1 MIALSNDHAAAIRW
15 CSLSRNIAEGR
26 RIDGA
31 IVKSGQNGDCFLCNL
46 LIQMY
51 GRCGS
56 VDEARSVFDRMP
68 RRNDF
73 SWSILLTAYAQ
84 NGRGAEAL
92 ELLDRMEERRILP
105 HRTTLV
111 SAISACA
118 SSGNLARGRQL
129 HAAAIA
135 RRLDRET
142 LLANSLIAMYGK
154 CHSLAEAERLFHSLE
169 RKDPVTWNTMIG
181 AFTHN
186 GQPRLAVDLYA
197 RMGSGDRNSVTFL
210 GVLEACS
217 ALGDLDLGRTVD
229 SSIAGSEWRDDV
241 VVGTAV
247 VGMYGRCRSIEEAR
261 QRFDSMPVK
270 NVLGSLSLGRSI
282 HLRITRGGDGGGTRL
297 ENALISMYGKLEN
310 LEESL
315 RVFEVMANK
324 DVVSWTAMI
333 TAYAQNGHERLALEL
348 YRRMELEKRV
358 RPDRVTY
365 AAVLGACSG
374 LGDLSTGKEI
384 YARVCSSDFDVDAA
398 LKTSL
403 VGLYGKC
410 HCLEDA
416 KEVFD
421 SISSRDRLAYN
432 AMLAAYAQ
440 NGHPD
445 DALNLYRQMVEE
457 LKDDVDTITFVTIL
471 AVCSASNLLEQG
483 RRIQDDIERLGYQQ
497 DEVVGS
503 ALISLYGTCKCLEE
517 ARAVFQSFSTRS
529 SSNAVVWN
537 AMITALFNNSHEAE
551 AVGLFRK
558 MDLEG
563 VEPTDTSFAVAL
575 MACTALKDLVTG
587 KSLHGRIQV
596 AGIKLDEVLAT
607 TLVGFY
613 GEVGS
618 LEEAERIFEQMPVKD
633 VFSYSAMIGAYSQN
647 GCEGRAMTIYAEMD
661 QQGIKPDEVAFIS
674 VLSACSS
681 NLATEVHTEIVHAG
695 FEADGA
701 LGTALVCMYA
711 KSGNL
716 EESRRIFGAMKSRDS
731 VSWTAM
737 ISAFARHGC
746 EAKLLFQGMALDGID
761 AKGST
766 LTSMLVSYSQSG
778 VDAARGFFVAM
789 QGDFGTCPAAEHY
802 SCLVDLLA
810 RSGRVGEA
818 KELVDSMPLEPDF
831 VPWMTL
837 LGACKTHGDLEQAK
851 SAARGV
857 LEVDSH
863 SPGAYLVLST
873 LCSGWGTKL
882 ETPKLPFYYSGG

>member
-1 MIALSNDHAAAIRW
+1 
-15 CSLSRNIAEGR
+15 
-26 RIDGA
+26 
-31 IVKSGQNGDCFLCNL
+31 
-46 LIQMY
+46 
-51 GRCGS
+51 
-56 VDEARSVFDRMP
+56 
-68 RRNDF
+68 
-73 SWSILLTAYAQ
+73 
-84 NGRGAEAL
+84 
-92 ELLDRMEERRILP
+92 MEERRILP

-270 NVLGSLSLGRSI
+270 NVVSWNALVTSYARNGHPCGALRALREMDLDGTKLNPVTFLLVIEVATQLGSLSLGRSI

-445 DALNLYRQMVEE
+445 DALNLYRQM
-457 LKDDVDTITFVTIL
+457 
-471 AVCSASNLLEQG
+471 
-483 RRIQDDIERLGYQQ
+483 
-497 DEVVGS
+497 
-503 ALISLYGTCKCLEE
+503 
-517 ARAVFQSFSTRS
+517 
-529 SSNAVVWN
+529 
-537 AMITALFNNSHEAE
+537 
-551 AVGLFRK
+551 